1 MNYTIRKRERKDC
14 FDVANVTVLAWNET
28 YKGIVPDEELNR
40 LLNVKDEIGQ
50 RSYNEFDPKR
60 NNKLVLEVNGK
71 IVGFVGYGESD
82 DVDYT
87 GIGEI
92 QALYILNEAHGL
104 GLGRKLVNEAINEL
118 KKMGYSSMIISCF
131 KGNPSNEFYKHIGGK
146 YVKDRIYKRLNIPEN
161 VYYFEN
167 I

>member
-1 MNYTIRKRERKDC
+1 MNYCIRKRKREDC
-14 FDVANVTVLAWNET
+14 FDVANVTALAWNET
-28 YKGIVPDEELNR
+28 YKGIVPDEELKR
-40 LLNVKDEIGQ
+40 LMDVKEGMGQ
-50 RSYNEFDPKR
+50 RSYDDFDPNK

-82 DVDYT
+82 DPDYK

-104 GLGRKLVNEAINEL
+104 GLGRKLVEEAIKEL
-118 KKMGYSSMIISCF
+118 KKKGYSSMIIACF
-131 KGNPSNEFYKHIGGK
+131 KGNPSCEFYEHIGGK
-146 YVKDRIYKRLNIPEN
+146 HVKDRVYKRLNLPEN
-161 VYYFEN
+161 VFYFEE